1 MNESELL
8 SNALLHLY
16 FLRKIHQTG
25 VTLQTL
31 SSKSVDRYLKFWL
44 PLVANS
50 SATNNDDDD
59 TIQLIPPS
67 DVAWLWHCHRLAPL
81 RYQAY
86 SNKEFGK
93 IVEAPELFCF
103 QHDTDKQGTEEI
115 RTQNS
120 WELNY
125 PEQPFFLQKT
135 KDDGVGQEDKNKDVQ
150 EVDGFDLLGSAT
162 RQSMFLWQVS
172 QPRFEDVAFLQEG
185 VQKYAQ
191 FLALESESNKFLLV
205 PTYQIDKRAP
215 SIVSL
220 SLQDNL
226 IPTIEFLARV

>member
-1 MNESELL
+1 MSPSCSAMPCCICTFCARFIKPVSPCKRFPPSQSTDISSSGFL
-8 SNALLHLY
+8 SWPTAV
-16 FLRKIHQTG
+16 LRTMTTTIRF
-25 VTLQTL
+25 
-31 SSKSVDRYLKFWL
+31 SSSLRRMWHGCGIVIAWL
-44 PLVANS
+44 PCDIKPTATRSLARLSRLQNS
-50 SATNNDDDD
+50 FVFNTTLTNKA
-59 TIQLIPPS
+59 QK
-67 DVAWLWHCHRLAPL
+67 R
-81 RYQAY
+81 
-86 SNKEFGK
+86 FG
-93 IVEAPELFCF
+93 L
-103 QHDTDKQGTEEI
+103 
-115 RTQNS
+115 NS

-135 KDDGVGQEDKNKDVQ
+135 KDDGVGQEDKHKDVQ

-215 SIVSL
+215 SILSL